1 MQQVGMASGRPGRGR
16 LGAAYDERIRSPDSR
31 RIRHWPHHPEPA
43 GGAARPEP
51 RHGRADADGRLTLH
65 LNYDFREGV
74 ELANG
79 MVFDRETRREADL
92 LLAPG
97 AADGEPRPVDIGLGP
112 MFIRLNRR
120 AEPA

>member
-1 MQQVGMASGRPGRGR
+1 
-16 LGAAYDERIRSPDSR
+16 
-31 RIRHWPHHPEPA
+31 
-43 GGAARPEP
+43 
-51 RHGRADADGRLTLH
+51 
-65 LNYDFREGV
+65 
-74 ELANG
+74 